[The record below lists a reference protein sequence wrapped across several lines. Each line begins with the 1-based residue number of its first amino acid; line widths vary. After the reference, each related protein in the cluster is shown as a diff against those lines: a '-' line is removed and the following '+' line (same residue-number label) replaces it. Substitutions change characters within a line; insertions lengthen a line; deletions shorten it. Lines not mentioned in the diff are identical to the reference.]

1 MKIDRSKV
9 QQAFSDY
16 VEAYDS
22 CNQRIALKIEHS
34 KRVADLCERIAKSN
48 GLKQDDLDLAWTIGL
63 LHDMGRFEQLRRW
76 GTFLDAHSTNHAKL
90 GAEVLFS
97 QPTGMSPFEVAPESP
112 CGQVAR
118 RNPGIALFAGLAP
131 GKVRMRDFVEGSK
144 EDQLIRAAIATHSD
158 YRLPDD
164 LPDRTRR
171 FCNIVR
177 DADKL
182 DILHTISLSDA
193 DTILGVSLDALRQSR
208 LSSSVLE
215 AFAERRCVK
224 RNDRV
229 FPADYVVGFLCFA
242 FELTYAES
250 RKILV
255 EQGEIFEIAKKP
267 LGLEEGFSNERTKAE
282 FERMENE
289 LRVWLKRNC

>member
-1 MKIDRSKV
+1 
-9 QQAFSDY
+9 
-16 VEAYDS
+16 
-22 CNQRIALKIEHS
+22 
-34 KRVADLCERIAKSN
+34 
-48 GLKQDDLDLAWTIGL
+48 
-63 LHDMGRFEQLRRW
+63 
-76 GTFLDAHSTNHAKL
+76 
-90 GAEVLFS
+90 
-97 QPTGMSPFEVAPESP
+97 
-112 CGQVAR
+112 
-118 RNPGIALFAGLAP
+118 
-131 GKVRMRDFVEGSK
+131 MRDFVEGSK

-182 DILHTISLSDA
+182 DILHAISLSDA

-250 RKILV
+250 RRILA
-255 EQGEIFEIAKKP
+255 EQGEIFEIAKNP
-267 LGLEEGFSNERTKAE
+267 LGLKEGFSNERTKAE
-282 FERMENE
+282 FERVEND

>member
-1 MKIDRSKV
+1 MIWVDLRSCV
-9 QQAFSDY
+9 VSIAFGC
-16 VEAYDS
+16 A
-22 CNQRIALKIEHS
+22 Q
-34 KRVADLCERIAKSN
+34 
-48 GLKQDDLDLAWTIGL
+48 
-63 LHDMGRFEQLRRW
+63 
-76 GTFLDAHSTNHAKL
+76 STSAKL

-97 QPTGMSPFEVAPESP
+97 QPAGMPPFEVAPESP

-144 EDQLIRAAIATHSD
+144 EDQLIRAAIATHGD

-255 EQGEIFEIAKKP
+255 EQGEIWKEFS
-267 LGLEEGFSNERTKAE
+267 GREEAFQRSTE

>member
-9 QQAFSDY
+9 LRAFSDY
-16 VEAYDS
+16 VEVYDS

-34 KRVADLCERIAKSN
+34 KRVAGLCERIAESN
-48 GLKQDDLDLAWTIGL
+48 GLKQDDLDLVWTIGL

-76 GTFLDAHSTNHAKL
+76 GTFSDARSTNHAKL

-97 QPTGMSPFEVAPESP
+97 QPAGMPPFEVVPESS
-112 CGQVAR
+112 GGRASR

-144 EDQLIRAAIATHSD
+144 EDQLIRAAIASHGD

-182 DILHTISLSDA
+182 DILNTVSLSDA
-193 DTILGVSLDALRQSR
+193 DTILGVSLDTLRQSR

-215 AFAERRCVK
+215 AFAERRCVR

-255 EQGEIFEIAKKP
+255 EQGDLFKIVEHP
-267 LGLEEGFSNERTKAE
+267 LGLKEGFSNEKTKVE
-282 FERMENE
+282 FQRMEKE
-289 LRVWLKRNC
+289 LRVWLKRNS

>member
-9 QQAFSDY
+9 LRAFSDY

-34 KRVADLCERIAKSN
+34 KRVAGLCERIAENN

-76 GTFLDAHSTNHAKL
+76 GTFSDARSTNHAKL

-97 QPTGMSPFEVAPESP
+97 QPAGMPPFEVVPESS
-112 CGQVAR
+112 GGRTSR

-144 EDQLIRAAIATHSD
+144 EDQLIRAAIATHGD

-182 DILHTISLSDA
+182 DILHTVSLSDA
-193 DTILGVSLDALRQSR
+193 DTILGVSLDTLRQSR

-215 AFAERRCVK
+215 ALPSVA
-224 RNDRV
+224 
-229 FPADYVVGFLCFA
+229 A
-242 FELTYAES
+242 
-250 RKILV
+250 
-255 EQGEIFEIAKKP
+255 
-267 LGLEEGFSNERTKAE
+267 
-282 FERMENE
+282 
-289 LRVWLKRNC
+289 

>member
-1 MKIDRSKV
+1 M
-9 QQAFSDY
+9 
-16 VEAYDS
+16 
-22 CNQRIALKIEHS
+22 
-34 KRVADLCERIAKSN
+34 
-48 GLKQDDLDLAWTIGL
+48 
-63 LHDMGRFEQLRRW
+63 
-76 GTFLDAHSTNHAKL
+76 
-90 GAEVLFS
+90 LFS
-97 QPTGMSPFEVAPESP
+97 QPAGMPPFEVASESP
-112 CGQVAR
+112 GGRVAH

-144 EDQLIRAAIATHSD
+144 EDQLIRAAIAAHGD

-182 DILHTISLSDA
+182 GILHTVSLSDV

-215 AFAERRCVK
+215 AFDGRRCVK

-250 RKILV
+250 RRILA
-255 EQGEIFEIAKKP
+255 EQGEIFEIAKNP
-267 LGLEEGFSNERTKAE
+267 LGLKEGFSNERTKAE